1 MWSYRVA
8 GWKSCGATK
17 ARSRMVTEFRATEVD
32 KRQRSKEA
40 RRLRGRDVAVG
51 RHRGVGVPTWVR

>member
-1 MWSYRVA
+1 
-8 GWKSCGATK
+8 
-17 ARSRMVTEFRATEVD
+17 MVTEFRATEVD